1 MGPSPQGLEI
11 GEKLLCK
18 YEKNTICVV
27 TLYLLMYVFV
37 IEVSFYECCHPCF
50 IPSVF
55 VYRHAVLMIIF
66 DNENH

>member
-1 MGPSPQGLEI
+1 
-11 GEKLLCK
+11 
-18 YEKNTICVV
+18 
-27 TLYLLMYVFV
+27 MYVFV

-50 IPSVF
+50 IPSVC